1 MNLHDLFCRD
11 SILSDLKAREKRQ
24 VVRELIAHLAAREGI
39 APDVTKKI
47 EAAVMRR
54 EARGT
59 TGIGRGVAIPHVKG
73 TAHVSRI
80 LAVFGRSKEG
90 VAFESLDG
98 QPAHLFFLVISPGG
112 EEENH
117 LKVMRKIA
125 RLAQDEKSIRY
136 LKSSVD
142 LASMGEILKE
152 VDESVA

>member
-1 MNLHDLFCRD
+1 MNLHELFGRD
-11 SILSDLKAREKRQ
+11 SILTDLKAREKRA
-24 VVRELIAHLAAREGI
+24 VVRELVAHLAVRENI
-39 APDVTKKI
+39 AADLSKKI

-73 TAHVSRI
+73 TAHVGRI
-80 LAVFGRSKEG
+80 LAVFGRSIEG
-90 VAFESLDG
+90 IPFESLDG
-98 QPAHLFFLVISPGG
+98 QPAHLFFLVVSPGG

-136 LKSSVD
+136 LKTSVD
-142 LASMGEILKE
+142 LASLEEILKE
-152 VDESVA
+152 VDESIA